1 MISRNGRTSCS
12 APVDVRIRAESWL
25 SASKLTPLEP
35 ARVSSQSIWATT
47 GSEVRQPHVPRLRE
61 TSDRQLPVCTDRA
74 KCPRPGLPH
83 RPHNPDCAR
92 ANRIERS
99 CATVAMNRP
108 RRVRRLHFL
117 GGWSHGR
124 WFNEEVHTPHIGL
137 GTSDLGPV
145 WCAAGRCP
153 EPAESP
159 CAAESLL
166 LATDSVV
173 GRSNQGLINFAA
185 HSPARL
191 RRV

>member
-1 MISRNGRTSCS
+1 MS
-12 APVDVRIRAESWL
+12 RIRAESWL

-61 TSDRQLPVCTDRA
+61 TSDRQLPVCAERA

-92 ANRIERS
+92 ANHIEHFCHWRYES
-99 CATVAMNRP
+99 P

-124 WFNEEVHTPHIGL
+124 WFNEEVSACLT
-137 GTSDLGPV
+137 
-145 WCAAGRCP
+145 AA
-153 EPAESP
+153 SN
-159 CAAESLL
+159 LK
-166 LATDSVV
+166 SVGSRPRDFEASRENLQDV
-173 GRSNQGLINFAA
+173 
-185 HSPARL
+185 
-191 RRV
+191 